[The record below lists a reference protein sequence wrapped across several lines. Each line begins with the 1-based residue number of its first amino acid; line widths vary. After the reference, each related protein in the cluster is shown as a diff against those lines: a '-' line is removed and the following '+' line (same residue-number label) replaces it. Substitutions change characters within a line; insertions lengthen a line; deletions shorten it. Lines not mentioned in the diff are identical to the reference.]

1 MEFNLAYPTPT
12 SRSSHHGVV
21 GWLYLCAFMVITMM
35 VIGAITRLT
44 ESGLSIVEWRPL
56 IGALPPLSA
65 IEWTRVF
72 ELYQQTSEYKLANEG
87 MSLGEFK
94 TIFWWEY
101 IHRLWGRLIG
111 VVFGAPFLFFLF
123 TGKIPPGKTPH
134 LVALFILGGLQGV
147 IGWWMVKSG
156 FVDRTDVS
164 QYRLAIHLGMAF
176 FILGYI
182 LWVAMDITHPRGVF
196 ASQSLRPL
204 AIGVTT
210 AAFIT
215 ILSGGLVAGSNAGL
229 IHNTWPLMDGGL
241 APTDLFEMQPWWLN
255 AFENLAAIQFDHRIL
270 AYITTGLVFL
280 LWIKG
285 RTTPIGNRAHK
296 ALSWLALSVVVQICL
311 GVMTL
316 LLVVPLP
323 IAVLHQLGA
332 VNVFCLAVW
341 NLHAFHDGIAT
352 KAPQEVPQP

>member
-1 MEFNLAYPTPT
+1 
-12 SRSSHHGVV
+12 
-21 GWLYLCAFMVITMM
+21 MVIAMM

-56 IGALPPLSA
+56 IGTLPPLST

-72 ELYQQTSEYKLANEG
+72 DLYQQTSEYKLTNDG
-87 MSLGEFK
+87 MNLIEFK

-111 VVFGAPFLFFLF
+111 MVFGVPFLFFLF
-123 TGKIPPGKTPH
+123 TRKIPPGKTPH
-134 LVALFILGGLQGV
+134 LITLFILGGLQGV

-182 LWVAMDITHPRGVF
+182 LWVAMDITHARG
-196 ASQSLRPL
+196 AHTPQALRPL
-204 AIGVTT
+204 AMIVTM
-210 AAFIT
+210 AVFVT

-241 APTDLFEMQPWWLN
+241 MPTDLFEMEPWWLN
-255 AFENLAAIQFDHRIL
+255 AFENLNTIQFDHRIM
-270 AYITTGLVFL
+270 AYVTTGLVLL
-280 LWIKG
+280 LWTKG
-285 RTTPIGNRAHK
+285 RATPIGTRAHK
-296 ALSWLALSVVVQICL
+296 ALSWLTLSVAIQICL

-332 VNVFCLAVW
+332 VSVFCLSVW
-341 NLHAFHDGIAT
+341 NLHAFHDAKAT
-352 KAPQEVPQP
+352 ESRREAPQP